1 MDKNTL
7 DNLIDKWNNNSISA
21 EEKEILMNYYNSY
34 QFTAEWDNSVMGDA
48 NEIGER
54 LFKRL
59 DMGKPVESPVKM
71 MPFWRSFYRLAA
83 ASVILFFLSWGA
95 YTFFFKASDY
105 LIVETG
111 KDKKDVLLPDGTK
124 VTMNVNSKLSYPKR
138 FENHRRDVTFEGEGF
153 FEVKSDSMH
162 PFVVATPQMKVRV
175 LGTAFN
181 LKAYTDDPVVE
192 TSLLHGKVE
201 VLSKDEKY
209 TYSTLKPLEKFVLE
223 KVSDDK
229 ADLNEAKPQMEV
241 LPVQFIDPANTAPVD
256 VAWKEGKFAF
266 ISTTFT
272 DVAREIKRRYG
283 VELVFLN
290 KEVAEYKYS
299 AAFEQESV
307 AEILHALK
315 LVKSFSYRK
324 EGDKIVIY

>member
-1 MDKNTL
+1 MDKKTL
-7 DNLIDKWNNNSISA
+7 DNLIDKWSNNSITI

-34 QFTAEWDNSVMGDA
+34 QFSTEWDNTVMGNPD
-48 NEIGER
+48 EIGDR
-54 LFKRL
+54 LFKKMDIGTPL
-59 DMGKPVESPVKM
+59 ATPTKNASFWKPL
-71 MPFWRSFYRLAA
+71 YRVAA
-83 ASVILFFLSWGA
+83 AAILFFCLSWVV
-95 YTFFFKASDY
+95 YTAFFEAPTY

-111 KDKKDVLLPDGTK
+111 KETKDVVLPDGTK

-138 FENHRRDVTFEGEGF
+138 FENHRRDVIFEGEGF

-181 LKAYTDDPVVE
+181 LKAYADDPLVE

-209 TYSTLKPLEKFVLE
+209 TYSTLEPLEKFVFE
-223 KVSDDK
+223 KVSVDK
-229 ADLNEAKPQMEV
+229 AGLTEVKPQMEV
-241 LPVQFIDPANTAPVD
+241 LPVQFIDQANTAPVD

-290 KEVAEYKYS
+290 KEVAAYKYS
-299 AAFEQESV
+299 ASFEQESV
-307 AEILHALK
+307 EEILHALN

-324 EGDKIVIY
+324 EGDRIVIY

>member
-7 DNLIDKWNNNSISA
+7 DNLIDKWNDNSISA
-21 EEKEILMNYYNSY
+21 AEKEILMNYYNSY
-34 QFTAEWDNSVMGDA
+34 QFTAEWDDSVMGDA
-48 NEIGER
+48 DEIGER
-54 LFKRL
+54 LFKRI
-59 DMGKPVESPVKM
+59 DVGNPVVPSVKM
-71 MPFWRSFYRLAA
+71 MPFRKLFYRLAA
-83 ASVILFFLSWGA
+83 ASVILFFLSWGI
-95 YTFFFKASDY
+95 YTFFFKAPDY

-111 KDKKDVLLPDGTK
+111 KETKDVVLPDGTK

-153 FEVKSDSMH
+153 FDVKSDAMH
-162 PFVVATPQMKVRV
+162 PFIVATPQMKVRV

-181 LKAYTDDPVVE
+181 LKAYTDDPLVE

-209 TYSTLKPLEKFVLE
+209 TYSTLEPLEKFVLE
-223 KVSDDK
+223 KVSVDK
-229 ADLNEAKPQMEV
+229 AGLTEVQPQMEV
-241 LPVQFIDPANTAPVD
+241 LPVQFIDQANTAPVD

-283 VELVFLN
+283 IELVFLN

-307 AEILHALK
+307 AEILHALN
-315 LVKSFSYRK
+315 LVKSFSHRK
-324 EGDKIVIY
+324 EGNKIVIY